1 MNPLGFEVQVVK
13 QVRILMFQQVE
24 CFRDQS
30 QGRAH
35 MKHIYRIKMSSEDIP
50 LI

>member
-1 MNPLGFEVQVVK
+1 MSPLGPGSKASKNTYVPTSGT
-13 QVRILMFQQVE
+13 
-24 CFRDQS
+24 FRDQS

-35 MKHIYRIKMSSEDIP
+35 TKRVYRIKTSSEDIP